1 MRKMETSSILIG
13 ASTIVGIAFVIWILL
28 HKKDPRPKIEE
39 ESAEGEIAF
48 DDMVAYFKSLNLKRE
63 DGICAI
69 VSDRNKIF
77 HKLLYKEGY
86 ISLGLFVFNE
96 KTNKIVKGKIVHA
109 KGFDAKTNEHF
120 NGTDIIKLA

>member
-1 MRKMETSSILIG
+1 MKNMETSSILIG
-13 ASTIVGIAFVIWILL
+13 IAAIAGIALVAWVLS
-28 HKKDPRPKIEE
+28 PKGPKLEE
-39 ESAEGEIAF
+39 ECSEGEIAF
-48 DDMVAYFKSLNLKRE
+48 DDMVAYFKSLHLKRE

-69 VSDRNKIF
+69 VSDKHKIF

-96 KTNKIVKGKIVHA
+96 KTNKIVKGKIIHA
-109 KGFDAKTNEHF
+109 KGFDTKTKEYF